1 MLLEIGIHLQLGVV
15 IVYGVFLQQIVHKFQ
30 YNILYLTHQVYMNWI
45 VQILMG
51 HMVTHLIHGIPIAL
65 TAIAIAAAPT
75 AIVAAA
81 AVEAQN
87 LPILK
92 LLRLEVERIVSNQ
105 ITPMMTMADMM
116 LDLNGQKKTVA
127 IAMEIQ
133 NLLTRVARNIISS

>member
-1 MLLEIGIHLQLGVV
+1 MLLEIGIHLHLGVV

-65 TAIAIAAAPT
+65 TAIVAVAALT

-81 AVEAQN
+81 V
-87 LPILK
+87 
-92 LLRLEVERIVSNQ
+92 VV
-105 ITPMMTMADMM
+105 
-116 LDLNGQKKTVA
+116 VA
-127 IAMEIQ
+127 ENDQ
-133 NLLTRVARNIISS
+133 FYK

>member
-65 TAIAIAAAPT
+65 TAIAIAAVH
-75 AIVAAA
+75 VAAA
-81 AVEAQN
+81 VHAQN
-87 LPILK
+87 DQFYK
-92 LLRLEVERIVSNQ
+92 
-105 ITPMMTMADMM
+105 
-116 LDLNGQKKTVA
+116 
-127 IAMEIQ
+127 
-133 NLLTRVARNIISS
+133 

>member
-65 TAIAIAAAPT
+65 TAIAIAAVH
-75 AIVAAA
+75 VAAA
-81 AVEAQN
+81 VTAQN
-87 LPILK
+87 DQFYK
-92 LLRLEVERIVSNQ
+92 
-105 ITPMMTMADMM
+105 
-116 LDLNGQKKTVA
+116 
-127 IAMEIQ
+127 
-133 NLLTRVARNIISS
+133 